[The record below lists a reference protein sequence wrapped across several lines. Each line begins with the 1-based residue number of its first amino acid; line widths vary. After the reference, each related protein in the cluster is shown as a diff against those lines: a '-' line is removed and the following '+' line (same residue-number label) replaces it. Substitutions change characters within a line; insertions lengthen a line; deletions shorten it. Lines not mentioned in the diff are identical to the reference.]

1 MAKKEEKAKVGR
13 PKLAEP
19 ELLKESW
26 ISIAACLVVALVMTV
41 CGAGVLTGNSVRD
54 LVALK
59 GDASKL
65 QGSVVKVIPAKKA
78 KVIPAKK
85 VSQKIIGTDGKVTYV
100 IPAYESKTIK
110 VSD

>member
-1 MAKKEEKAKVGR
+1 MAKMEEKAKVGR

-26 ISIAACLVVALVMTV
+26 ISIAACLVVALVMAV
-41 CGAGVLTGNSVRD
+41 CGAGVLTGNSVKTLLSSND
-54 LVALK
+54 S
-59 GDASKL
+59 SKL

-78 KVIPAKK
+78 TVIPAKK
-85 VSQKIIGTDGKVTYV
+85 VSKKIIGTDGKVTYV